1 MVAVSSVL
9 KLAALCM
16 FHARSV
22 QDGFLT
28 NISAS
33 FLWAPRTADLGS
45 TSGGSTAMLWI
56 VGYQIELVQL
66 GVITVA
72 DSCESWRHC
81 RT

>member
-9 KLAALCM
+9 DLAAFCT

-22 QDGFLT
+22 HDGFLT

-45 TSGGSTAMLWI
+45 ISGGSIAMLWI

-72 DSCESWRHC
+72 DNRESWRRW